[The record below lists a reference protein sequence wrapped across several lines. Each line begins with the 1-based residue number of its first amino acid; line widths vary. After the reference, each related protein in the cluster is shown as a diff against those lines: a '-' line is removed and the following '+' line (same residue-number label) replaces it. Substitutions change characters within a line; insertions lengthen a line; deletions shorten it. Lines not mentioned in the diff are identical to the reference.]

1 VRVEKSSFPYMP
13 KAFVMI
19 DVHPGQEDFVHESV
33 QKMAGVHMV
42 YQVTG
47 EFDMIAFIE
56 AEPYN
61 AFARVVDQIRKTPGV
76 RDTDTQLV
84 LR

>member
-1 VRVEKSSFPYMP
+1 MP

-19 DVHPGQEDFVHESV
+19 DVHPGKEDQVREAV
-33 QKMAGVHMV
+33 KQLAGVQMV
-42 YQVTG
+42 YEVTG

-56 AEPYN
+56 SEPYN
-61 AFARVVDQIRKTPGV
+61 AFARLVAHIRQTEGV

-84 LR
+84 LQ

>member
-1 VRVEKSSFPYMP
+1 MP

-19 DVHPGQEDFVHESV
+19 DVHPGKEESV
-33 QKMAGVHMV
+33 EKIVRQIAGVHFV
-42 YQVTG
+42 YEVTG

-56 AEPYN
+56 AEPYH
-61 AFARVVDQIRKTPGV
+61 AFARVVDAIRKAEGV

-84 LR
+84 LEKKPG

>member
-1 VRVEKSSFPYMP
+1 MP

-19 DVHPGQEDFVHESV
+19 DVQPGREDVVEDAV
-33 QKMAGVHMV
+33 RQVAGVKFV

-56 AEPYN
+56 AEPYH
-61 AFARVVDQIRKTPGV
+61 AFARVVDTIRKTESV

-84 LR
+84 LEKKPL

>member
-1 VRVEKSSFPYMP
+1 MP

-19 DVHPGQEDFVHESV
+19 DVHPGNEDSV
-33 QKMAGVHMV
+33 EEAVRQVAGVKFV

-56 AEPYN
+56 ADPYH
-61 AFARVVDQIRKTPGV
+61 AFARVVDMIRKTTGV
-76 RDTDTQLV
+76 RDTDTQLI
-84 LR
+84 LEKKPA

>member
-1 VRVEKSSFPYMP
+1 MP

-19 DVHPGQEDFVHESV
+19 DVNPGQEDPVKEAV
-33 QKMAGVHMV
+33 KKVAGVHMV
-42 YQVTG
+42 YEVTG

-61 AFARVVDQIRKTPGV
+61 AFARVVDLIRKTPGV

-84 LR
+84 LE

>member
-1 VRVEKSSFPYMP
+1 MP

-19 DVHPGQEDFVHESV
+19 DVHPGKEDRVEEAV
-33 QKMAGVHMV
+33 RQVAGVHFV

-56 AEPYN
+56 AEPYHS
-61 AFARVVDQIRKTPGV
+61 FARVVDAIRKTEGV

-84 LR
+84 LQKT

>member
-1 VRVEKSSFPYMP
+1 MP

-19 DVHPGQEDFVHESV
+19 DVHPGQEDSV
-33 QKMAGVHMV
+33 REAVKKVAGVHMV
-42 YQVTG
+42 YEVTG

-61 AFARVVDQIRKTPGV
+61 AFAHVVDHIRKTPGV

>member
-1 VRVEKSSFPYMP
+1 MP

-19 DVHPGQEDFVHESV
+19 DVQPGQEESVHEAV
-33 QKMAGVHMV
+33 KKVAGVHMV

>member
-1 VRVEKSSFPYMP
+1 MP

-19 DVHPGQEDFVHESV
+19 DVHPGQEDSV
-33 QKMAGVHMV
+33 ETAVRQVAGVNFV

-47 EFDMIAFIE
+47 EFDMIAFIQ
-56 AEPYN
+56 AEPYH
-61 AFARVVDQIRKTPGV
+61 AFACVVDAIRKTEGV

-84 LR
+84 LEKKPT

>member
-1 VRVEKSSFPYMP
+1 MP

-19 DVHPGQEDFVHESV
+19 DVHPGHEDSVEESV
-33 QKMAGVHMV
+33 RQIAGIKFV

-56 AEPYN
+56 AEPYH
-61 AFARVVDQIRKTPGV
+61 AFARVVDMIRKTEGV
-76 RDTDTQLV
+76 RDTDTQLI
-84 LR
+84 LEKKPT

>member
-1 VRVEKSSFPYMP
+1 MP

-19 DVHPGQEDFVHESV
+19 DVQPGKEDVVEEAV
-33 QKMAGVHMV
+33 RQTAGVKSV

-56 AEPYN
+56 AEPYH
-61 AFARVVDQIRKTPGV
+61 AFARVVDMIRKTEGV

-84 LR
+84 LEKKPL

>member
-1 VRVEKSSFPYMP
+1 MP

-19 DVHPGQEDFVHESV
+19 DVQPGQEEFVENV
-33 QKMAGVHMV
+33 VRQVAGVKFV

-56 AEPYN
+56 AEPYH
-61 AFARVVDQIRKTPGV
+61 AFARVVDEIRKTGGV

-84 LR
+84 LEKKPTSP

>member
-1 VRVEKSSFPYMP
+1 MP

-19 DVHPGQEDFVHESV
+19 DVHPGREDEVENAVRQIACVEF
-33 QKMAGVHMV
+33 V

-47 EFDMIAFIE
+47 EFDMIAFIQ
-56 AEPYN
+56 AEPYH
-61 AFARVVDQIRKTPGV
+61 AFARVVDTIRKTEGV

-84 LR
+84 LEKKPT

>member
-1 VRVEKSSFPYMP
+1 MP

-19 DVHPGQEDFVHESV
+19 DVHPGKEDVVEETVRHV
-33 QKMAGVHMV
+33 AGVEFV

-56 AEPYN
+56 AEPYH
-61 AFARVVDQIRKTPGV
+61 AFARVVDTIRKTEGV

-84 LR
+84 LEKKPSG

>member
-1 VRVEKSSFPYMP
+1 MP

-19 DVHPGQEDFVHESV
+19 DVQPGKEDLVEEAVH
-33 QKMAGVHMV
+33 QIAGVKFV

-56 AEPYN
+56 SEPYH
-61 AFARVVDQIRKTPGV
+61 AFARVVDTIRKTEGV

-84 LR
+84 LDKKPS

>member
-1 VRVEKSSFPYMP
+1 MP
-13 KAFVMI
+13 KAFIMV
-19 DVHPGQEDFVHESV
+19 DVHPGKEDEVEEAV
-33 QKMAGVHMV
+33 KQVAGVQFV

-56 AEPYN
+56 MEPYN
-61 AFARVVDQIRKTPGV
+61 AFARVVDTIRKTTGV

-84 LR
+84 LDKKLP

>member
-1 VRVEKSSFPYMP
+1 MP

-19 DVHPGQEDFVHESV
+19 DVIPGKEDFVHESIRHI
-33 QKMAGVHMV
+33 AGVNMV

-61 AFARVVDQIRKTPGV
+61 AFARVVDHIRKTEGV

>member
-1 VRVEKSSFPYMP
+1 
-13 KAFVMI
+13 MI
-19 DVHPGQEDFVHESV
+19 DVQPGKEETVEESLRHV
-33 QKMAGVHMV
+33 AGLKFV

-56 AEPYN
+56 AEPYH
-61 AFARVVDQIRKTPGV
+61 AFARVVDAIRKTDGV

-84 LR
+84 LEKKPG

>member
-1 VRVEKSSFPYMP
+1 
-13 KAFVMI
+13 MI
-19 DVHPGQEDFVHESV
+19 DVHPGKEDAVEGAV
-33 QKMAGVHMV
+33 RQVAGVIFV

-56 AEPYN
+56 SEPYH
-61 AFARVVDQIRKTPGV
+61 AFARVVDTIRKTEGV

-84 LR
+84 LEKKPA

>member
-1 VRVEKSSFPYMP
+1 VP

-19 DVHPGQEDFVHESV
+19 DVHPGKEDAVEDRV
-33 QKMAGVHMV
+33 RQVAGVRFV

-56 AEPYN
+56 AEPYH
-61 AFARVVDQIRKTPGV
+61 AFARVVATIRKTEGV

-84 LR
+84 LEKKPT

>member
-1 VRVEKSSFPYMP
+1 MP

-19 DVHPGQEDFVHESV
+19 DVQPGNEERVEEAVRQI
-33 QKMAGVHMV
+33 AGVDFI

-47 EFDMIAFIE
+47 EFDMIAFIK
-56 AEPYN
+56 AEPYH
-61 AFARVVDQIRKTPGV
+61 AFACVVDAIRKTPGV

-84 LR
+84 LEKKPA

>member
-1 VRVEKSSFPYMP
+1 MP

-19 DVHPGQEDFVHESV
+19 DVHPGKEDQVEEV
-33 QKMAGVHMV
+33 VRYIAGVNFV

-56 AEPYN
+56 AEPYH
-61 AFARVVDQIRKTPGV
+61 AFARVVATIRNTEGV

-84 LR
+84 LQKKPS

>member
-1 VRVEKSSFPYMP
+1 MP
-13 KAFVMI
+13 KAFVMV
-19 DVHPGQEDFVHESV
+19 DVQPGKEDVVEEAV
-33 QKMAGVHMV
+33 RQIAGVKFV

-56 AEPYN
+56 AEPYH
-61 AFARVVDQIRKTPGV
+61 AFARVVDTIRKTEFV

-84 LR
+84 LEKKAA

>member
-1 VRVEKSSFPYMP
+1 MP

-19 DVHPGQEDFVHESV
+19 DVQPGTENDVREAI
-33 QKMAGVHMV
+33 KTIAGVHMV
-42 YQVTG
+42 YEVTG

-61 AFARVVDQIRKTPGV
+61 AFARVVDEIRKAKGV

>member
-1 VRVEKSSFPYMP
+1 MP

-19 DVHPGQEDFVHESV
+19 DVHPGKEDAVEAIV
-33 QKMAGVHMV
+33 RQVAGVQFV

-56 AEPYN
+56 AEPYH
-61 AFARVVDQIRKTPGV
+61 AFARVVDTIRKTEGV

-84 LR
+84 LEKKPTA

>member
-1 VRVEKSSFPYMP
+1 MP

-19 DVHPGQEDFVHESV
+19 DVQPGKEEAVEEAVRQV
-33 QKMAGVHMV
+33 AGIKFV

-56 AEPYN
+56 AEPYH
-61 AFARVVDQIRKTPGV
+61 AFARVVDMIRKTEGV
-76 RDTDTQLV
+76 RDTDTRLV
-84 LR
+84 LEKKPS

>member
-1 VRVEKSSFPYMP
+1 MP

-19 DVHPGQEDFVHESV
+19 DVQPGKEEQVREAV
-33 QKMAGVHMV
+33 KNLAGVQMV
-42 YQVTG
+42 YEVTG

-61 AFARVVDQIRKTPGV
+61 SFARLVAHIRQTEGV

>member
-1 VRVEKSSFPYMP
+1 MP

-19 DVHPGQEDFVHESV
+19 DVHPGKEDPVEGAV
-33 QKMAGVHMV
+33 RQMAGVHFV

-56 AEPYN
+56 AEPYHS
-61 AFARVVDQIRKTPGV
+61 FARLVDTIRKTEGV

-84 LR
+84 LEKT

>member
-1 VRVEKSSFPYMP
+1 MP

-19 DVHPGQEDFVHESV
+19 DVHPGHEEAV
-33 QKMAGVHMV
+33 ENEVRQVAGVKFV

-56 AEPYN
+56 AEPYH
-61 AFARVVDQIRKTPGV
+61 AFARVVGEIRKTEGV

-84 LR
+84 LEKKPS

>member
-1 VRVEKSSFPYMP
+1 MP

-19 DVHPGQEDFVHESV
+19 DVHPGKEDAVEQV
-33 QKMAGVHMV
+33 VRQVAGVNFV

-56 AEPYN
+56 AEPYH
-61 AFARVVDQIRKTPGV
+61 AFARVVDTIRKTEGV

-84 LR
+84 LEKKPS

>member
-1 VRVEKSSFPYMP
+1 
-13 KAFVMI
+13 MI
-19 DVHPGQEDFVHESV
+19 DVQPGQEDLVREAV
-33 QKMAGVHMV
+33 KKIAGVHMI
-42 YQVTG
+42 YEVTG

-61 AFARVVDQIRKTPGV
+61 AFARVVDVIRKTPGI

>member
-1 VRVEKSSFPYMP
+1 MP

-19 DVHPGQEDFVHESV
+19 DVHPGREDAVEEIV
-33 QKMAGVHMV
+33 RQVAGVQSV

-56 AEPYN
+56 AAPYH
-61 AFARVVDQIRKTPGV
+61 AFARVVDTIRKTDGV

-84 LR
+84 LDKKPAP